1 MWPTHAAAILDVRRD
16 ESRSD
21 QRYIRVMATA
31 NEVKPG
37 EHFILIAPSEPIPLY
52 GVLSAHGFSHAAE
65 HVGVDE
71 WVVQF
76 TRNESH
82 GHIH

>member
-1 MWPTHAAAILDVRRD
+1 MIELRTAPCAQVKQALQGEMSIMGESPSMWPTHAAAILDVRRD

-37 EHFILIAPSEPIPLY
+37 EHFI
-52 GVLSAHGFSHAAE
+52 H
-65 HVGVDE
+65 
-71 WVVQF
+71 
-76 TRNESH
+76 
-82 GHIH
+82 